1 MTDQSRHPE
10 DLAIMARRGT
20 ASEVELRR
28 LSMQLRASETEEFL
42 FRAGQSFDREE
53 FDTSA
58 EQAQVSRAVA
68 AVLQRRSGKGRRPL
82 AVHLWLGFVTLAS
95 AAAAATLVISPTPP
109 QPAPPSAAARAP
121 DAVSTPARKANANT
135 PPSTEL
141 DAPNLVHELAPT
153 PSANTPPKLET
164 STAAELFAAG
174 NALRRRGQLEAAIA
188 SYQTLQRTF
197 PRSREASLS
206 LALLGRLFLGQHR
219 NQEALTAYGRYLAA
233 LPGGELAEEAWY
245 GQATALRRQGRARE
259 ERQIWESLLARHPA
273 TIYATLAR
281 ERLAELD

>member
-10 DLAIMARRGT
+10 DLAILARRGT

-42 FRAGQSFDREE
+42 FRTGQSFDREE
-53 FDTSA
+53 FDASA
-58 EQAQVSRAVA
+58 ERAQVSRAVA
-68 AVLQRRSGKGRRPL
+68 AVLQRRSRKVRRPL
-82 AVHLWLGFVTLAS
+82 AVHLWLGLVTLAS
-95 AAAAATLVISPTPP
+95 AAAAASLALTPTPR
-109 QPAPPSAAARAP
+109 QPAPSRTAARAP
-121 DAVSTPARKANANT
+121 DVTLTSAQTPRASAAPATEPHT
-135 PPSTEL
+135 PSLAE
-141 DAPNLVHELAPT
+141 ELAPS
-153 PSANTPPKLET
+153 PSASSAPKLEPGT
-164 STAAELFAAG
+164 PAELFAAG

-188 SYQTLQRTF
+188 SYQNLQKLF

-206 LALLGRLFLGQHR
+206 LALLGRVYLGQHR
-219 NQEALTAYGRYLAA
+219 NQEAFAAYGRYLAA
-233 LPGGELAEEAWY
+233 VPGGELAEEAWY

-259 ERQIWESLLARHPA
+259 ERQIWENLLARNPA